1 MFLRPFGVQSVEIP
15 LWPEDVVGSYSGATG
30 DHGYGVWTFPQN
42 MIVGVQREIKVYR
55 EYKPKKDA
63 IEYTVYT
70 RVANQIENLDAAVT
84 VTNIKVD
91 SSDIDEQF
99 GQT

>member
-1 MFLRPFGVQSVEIP
+1 
-15 LWPEDVVGSYSGATG
+15 
-30 DHGYGVWTFPQN
+30 
-42 MIVGVQREIKVYR
+42 MIIGVQREIKVYR

-84 VTNIKVD
+84 VSDIKV
-91 SSDIDEQF
+91 SDAAIA
-99 GQT
+99 